1 MDNLSQNHD
10 RLEEVASSSDV
21 SPRFQQIVDEFR
33 QQIAD
38 GTLAEHASLPSERRV
53 AELYQISRMTARR
66 ALDALET
73 EGLVYSEDRRGRFV
87 SPGRVSYDVSNMVS
101 FVADA
106 DTRGVNLDI
115 EVVRAQREDADA
127 SLAAHLELDT
137 GAPVFAYTRV
147 FRDSGHPVFIETE
160 YVNAHRCPGFLEHD
174 LRQSTTRLLENR
186 YDLSARKG
194 DIVIRMRAADAEET
208 QLLRLAKNH
217 SGIELKQIIR
227 DKAGRAFCFG
237 RQFWRGESAEFSARA
252 LVGGV
257 DEALGGVGD
266 E

>member
-115 EVVRAQREDADA
+115 EVVRAQREDGFFVT
-127 SLAAHLELDT
+127 AAI
-137 GAPVFAYTRV
+137 R
-147 FRDSGHPVFIETE
+147 
-160 YVNAHRCPGFLEHD
+160 FL
-174 LRQSTTRLLENR
+174 SKPNT
-186 YDLSARKG
+186 
-194 DIVIRMRAADAEET
+194 
-208 QLLRLAKNH
+208 
-217 SGIELKQIIR
+217 
-227 DKAGRAFCFG
+227 
-237 RQFWRGESAEFSARA
+237 
-252 LVGGV
+252 
-257 DEALGGVGD
+257 
-266 E
+266 